1 MKVLAIVP
9 ENGTYQ
15 DLLVTLSG
23 ITINQ
28 TGVNTP
34 ITSSSLPTPI
44 LLDSGTSLLVLPS
57 DIYHEFASVFNAVRD
72 SGDLSVDC
80 AYQTTQPKGYVTF
93 NFGDSSSTAAINVPF
108 DELILSI
115 PGDSKNCML
124 GIQEATD
131 NGYILGDVFLRSAYV
146 IYDLTHNQIGLAQ
159 ANFESSTS
167 TLVEFQ
173 ATDSGIP
180 TLTGQTSGT
189 TAEPSSTTTEP
200 GSTTTEPGSKSGA
213 VVTVAPSE
221 KGALLMFTL
230 TALFTVLGGAW
241 FLA

>member
-1 MKVLAIVP
+1 MKVLPIVP
-9 ENGTYQ
+9 ENGTYREM
-15 DLLVTLSG
+15 LVTLSG
-23 ITINQ
+23 ITITNQ

-34 ITSSSLPTPI
+34 ITSSSFPTPF
-44 LLDSGTSLLVLPS
+44 LLDSGTSLMVLPS
-57 DIYHEFASVFNAVRD
+57 DIYNEFASAFNAVDD
-72 SGDLSVDC
+72 SGDLAVDC
-80 AYQTTQPKGYVTF
+80 AYQTTQSKGYVTF
-93 NFGDSSSTAAINVPF
+93 NFGDSSSTAAINVPL

-115 PGDSKNCML
+115 TGDSETCLL

-131 NGYILGDVFLRSAYV
+131 DTYILGDVFLRSAYV

-180 TLTGQTSGT
+180 TFTGQTSGT
-189 TAEPSSTTTEP
+189 TAEPSS
-200 GSTTTEPGSKSGA
+200 KSGA
-213 VVTVAPSE
+213 VATVAPTE

>member
-1 MKVLAIVP
+1 MKVLPIVP

-15 DLLVTLSG
+15 EMLVTLSG
-23 ITINQ
+23 ITITNQ

-34 ITSSSLPTPI
+34 ITSSSFPTPI
-44 LLDSGTSLLVLPS
+44 LLDSGTSLMVLPS
-57 DIYHEFASVFNAVRD
+57 DIFSEFVSAFNAVD
-72 SGDLSVDC
+72 VDDTGDLSVDC
-80 AYQTTQPKGYVTF
+80 AYQTTQSKGYVTF
-93 NFGDSSSTAAINVPF
+93 NFGDSSSTAAINVPL

-115 PGDSKNCML
+115 PGDPQTCLL
-124 GIQEATD
+124 GIQEAASD
-131 NGYILGDVFLRSAYV
+131 IYILGDVFLRSAYV

-180 TLTGQTSGT
+180 TFTGQTSGT
-189 TAEPSSTTTEP
+189 TAEPSS
-200 GSTTTEPGSKSGA
+200 KSGA
-213 VVTVAPSE
+213 VATVAPSE